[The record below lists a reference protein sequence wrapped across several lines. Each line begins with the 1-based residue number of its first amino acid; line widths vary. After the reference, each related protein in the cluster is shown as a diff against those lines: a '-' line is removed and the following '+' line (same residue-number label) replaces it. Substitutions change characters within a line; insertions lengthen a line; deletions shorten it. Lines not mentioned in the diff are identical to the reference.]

1 MAAWHD
7 RAMADRTMSAQISIN
22 PVRTREDL
30 ADVVT
35 LFRAYA
41 ASLDVDLAYQD
52 FADELAGLPGR
63 YAPPQ
68 GALLIARNS
77 EGAPLGCVALRPMQD
92 PARCEMKRL
101 FVAPAGRGLGLG
113 RRLVDA
119 LIGAARGLGYREM
132 WLDTLPSMAAAQG
145 LYRTM
150 GFAVVDPYYAT
161 PVAGTLFMRRMLDE

>member
-1 MAAWHD
+1 MAVWHD
-7 RAMADRTMSAQISIN
+7 PAMFAQISID
-22 PVRTREDL
+22 PVRTPEDL
-30 ADVVT
+30 ADVAA

-92 PARCEMKRL
+92 PACCEMKRL

-113 RRLVDA
+113 RSMVDA
-119 LIGAARGLGYREM
+119 LIGTARGLRYREM